1 MSKLLGNLKNVS
13 SLLNN
18 NGDNS
23 DVEIWL
29 DVNLIE
35 PDPEQ
40 PRKYFDEAELQ
51 NLSASMT
58 YINPRTGKQ
67 RGNRQAIVVRPNP
80 NGGNYII
87 VMGERRWRAAI
98 LGKMDKI
105 RARIDY
111 DYVDADEIEE
121 DQLIENIQSANLTPK
136 EIALWIG
143 KKLKQGKKKN
153 ELAKTLG
160 KSNSFITQYAALLAL
175 PTVINNLFD
184 NNKCNDVTL
193 LNDLATLHKKYP
205 TEVDNW
211 IQEEPEIN
219 RNSFKLFKEFLDTKQ
234 DNNESNEPNEHKE
247 NLDVT
252 PSSTETDEDSTHSK
266 KIFRGNDENDNDTL
280 KNAIVMI
287 EFRGKP
293 AKLILNKKPSWE
305 GLGWIK
311 NLDDDDEFETELKNI
326 KIISIIEG

>member
-40 PRKYFDEAELQ
+40 PRKFFDEEELK

-58 YINPRTGKQ
+58 HVNPRTGKQ
-67 RGNRQAIVVRPNP
+67 RGNLKAIVVRPNP
-80 NGGNYII
+80 DKEGNYII

-98 LGKMDKI
+98 LGKMNKI

-111 DYVDADEIEE
+111 NYVEVDEIEE
-121 DQLIENIQSANLTPK
+121 DQMIENIQNANLTPK

-193 LNDLATLHKKYP
+193 LNDLTTLHKKYP
-205 TEVDNW
+205 NEVDNW
-211 IQEEPEIN
+211 IQEEPEVN

-234 DNNESNEPNEHKE
+234 DNESNEPNEPNEHIE

-252 PSSTETDEDSTHSK
+252 PKGNSTDEDSTHSK
-266 KIFRGNDENDNDTL
+266 NDGNDKL
-280 KNAIVMI
+280 KKAIVMV

>member
-13 SLLNN
+13 SLLN

-40 PRKYFDEAELQ
+40 PRKYFDEEELK

-58 YINPRTGKQ
+58 YVNPRTGKQ

-80 NGGNYII
+80 DKENNYII
-87 VMGERRWRAAI
+87 VMGERRWRAARI
-98 LGKMDKI
+98 GKMDKI

-111 DYVDADEIEE
+111 DYVEADEIEE
-121 DQLIENIQSANLTPK
+121 DQMIENIQNANLTPK

-143 KKLKQGKKKN
+143 KKLKQGKKKT

-205 TEVDNW
+205 NDVDKW
-211 IQEEPEIN
+211 IQEEPEVN

-234 DNNESNEPNEHKE
+234 DQDNEHNEHDEHKE
-247 NLDVT
+247 TSDIT
-252 PSSTETDEDSTHSK
+252 PKENSIDED
-266 KIFRGNDENDNDTL
+266 KIDENIKL
-280 KNAIVMI
+280 KKAIVMV
-287 EFRGKP
+287 EFSGKP
-293 AKLILNKKPSWE
+293 AKLILNKKPSWD

-311 NLDDDDEFETELKNI
+311 NLDNDEEFETELKNI

>member
-13 SLLNN
+13 SLLN

-40 PRKYFDEAELQ
+40 PRKYFDEEELK

-58 YINPRTGKQ
+58 YVNPRTGKQ

-80 NGGNYII
+80 DKENNYII
-87 VMGERRWRAAI
+87 VMGERRWRAARI
-98 LGKMDKI
+98 GKMDKI

-111 DYVDADEIEE
+111 DYVEADEIEE
-121 DQLIENIQSANLTPK
+121 DQMIENIQNANLTPK

-143 KKLKQGKKKN
+143 KKLKQGKKKT

-205 TEVDNW
+205 NDVDKW
-211 IQEEPEIN
+211 IQEEPEVN

-234 DNNESNEPNEHKE
+234 DQDNEHNEHDEHKE
-247 NLDVT
+247 TSDIT
-252 PSSTETDEDSTHSK
+252 PKENSIDED
-266 KIFRGNDENDNDTL
+266 KIDENIKL
-280 KNAIVMI
+280 KKAVVMV
-287 EFRGKP
+287 EFSGKP
-293 AKLILNKKPSWE
+293 AKLILNKKPSWD

-311 NLDDDDEFETELKNI
+311 NLDNDEEFETELKNI

>member
-1 MSKLLGNLKNVS
+1 MNKLLGNLKNVS

-40 PRKYFDEAELQ
+40 PRKFFDEEELK

-58 YINPRTGKQ
+58 YVNPRTGKQ
-67 RGNRQAIVVRPNP
+67 RCNLKAIVVRPNP
-80 NGGNYII
+80 DKEGNYII

-98 LGKMDKI
+98 LGKMNKI

-111 DYVDADEIEE
+111 NYVEVDEIEE
-121 DQLIENIQSANLTPK
+121 DQMIENIQNANLTPK

-193 LNDLATLHKKYP
+193 LNDLTTLHKKYP
-205 TEVDNW
+205 NEVDNW
-211 IQEEPEIN
+211 IQEEPEVN

-234 DNNESNEPNEHKE
+234 DNEPNEHIE

-252 PSSTETDEDSTHSK
+252 PKENSTDEDSTHSK
-266 KIFRGNDENDNDTL
+266 NDGNDKL
-280 KNAIVMI
+280 KKAIVMV
-287 EFRGKP
+287 EFKGKP

>member
-18 NGDNS
+18 NDSENS

-40 PRKYFDEAELQ
+40 PRKFFDEDELK

-58 YINPRTGKQ
+58 YVNPRTGKQ
-67 RGNRQAIVVRPNP
+67 RGNLKAIVVRPNP
-80 NGGNYII
+80 DKEGYYII
-87 VMGERRWRAAI
+87 VMGERRWRAAV

-105 RARIDY
+105 RARIDRN
-111 DYVDADEIEE
+111 YVEVDEIEE
-121 DQLIENIQSANLTPK
+121 DQMIENIQNANLTPK

-143 KKLKQGKKKN
+143 KKLQQGKKKN

-193 LNDLATLHKKYP
+193 LNDLKTLHQKYP
-205 TEVDNW
+205 NEVDKW
-211 IQEEPEIN
+211 IQEEPEVN
-219 RNSFKLFKEFLDTKQ
+219 RNSFKLFKEFLDSQQ
-234 DNNESNEPNEHKE
+234 DNKTSEPSETEE
-247 NLDVT
+247 NIDVT
-252 PSSTETDEDSTHSK
+252 PKENATDEDSINSK
-266 KIFRGNDENDNDTL
+266 SDENKKL
-280 KNAIVMI
+280 KKSVIMVEYKGQSAI
-287 EFRGKP
+287 
-293 AKLILNKKPSWE
+293 LIFNKKPSWE

-311 NLDDDDEFETELKNI
+311 TLNNDDEFEAELKNI